1 MRVMPYVCVLYMHFI
16 EYIIY
21 MKESK
26 ADEPPSPE
34 KETPCYCVCVC
45 ECVCGVVACVC
56 VKTFFEVKFN
66 LHKTDKKIKKK

>member
-21 MKESK
+21 MKKSK

-34 KETPCYCVCVC
+34 KETPVYNCVCVR
-45 ECVCGVVACVC
+45 VC
-56 VKTFFEVKFN
+56 VALLPVCAR
-66 LHKTDKKIKKK
+66 

>member
-21 MKESK
+21 MKKSK

-34 KETPCYCVCVC
+34 KETPCILLCVC
-45 ECVCGVVACVC
+45 ASVC
-56 VKTFFEVKFN
+56 VALLPVCAR
-66 LHKTDKKIKKK
+66 

>member
-1 MRVMPYVCVLYMHFI
+1 MPVMPYVCVLYMHFI

-34 KETPCYCVCVC
+34 KETPCYCVCVR
-45 ECVCGVVACVC
+45 VC
-56 VKTFFEVKFN
+56 VALLPVCAR
-66 LHKTDKKIKKK
+66 